1 MNAPSVSSARERGD
15 SGRRAVT
22 VLRAKWMVGRVKVLA
37 TNGFVCAWNGS
48 SGIASE
54 QVLPMLCVSSC
65 YRRCNESVQVALV
78 VRSR

>member
-1 MNAPSVSSARERGD
+1 MNAPSASSARERGD

-48 SGIASE
+48 SAIATE
-54 QVLPMLCVSSC
+54 QMLSMLCFSSC
-65 YRRCNESVQVALV
+65 CHRCQHESKDAEFALV
-78 VRSR
+78 